1 MRWER
6 AATEKSDMA
15 STVDLNTGILF
26 SKSSSLR
33 LALTVFVAVFVYLM
47 LRVPS
52 GGFFLESDD
61 QGYQMAL
68 GIAVATGRYPGFDF
82 VSQYGPFVAFSS
94 WLAYAI
100 SGNLIGE
107 IVLCAGGYATT
118 IALIYRYLA
127 RHTNMIAGL
136 IGAIAVM
143 ILFSRFY
150 KWYYWLLPIATLV
163 LSDVFMTARASGTSP
178 WRTLA
183 GWGVLVGISG
193 LFRYD
198 LLIEGAVFGAVVIA
212 AVELTP
218 RTRLAGNIR
227 FAATEI
233 VAFCVACA
241 FPPGLYSLLILA
253 LRGWHQLALVL
264 YSVIDGAVDTVAYY
278 GVAPFQ
284 VVTTG
289 SLGVL
294 QIVIPLIYMAALLIA
309 VARLWNGK
317 TPSWQRDEAFPLFCT
332 ALMGLGLFPQ
342 ALHRADTQHLLQ
354 VLPPFIMTLVFL
366 VSVALNAKLSAGEKF
381 GAVIAL
387 ALVIVLLLSIAPRA
401 SGDLG
406 SPTRN
411 PLVLWPGLAGLPE
424 TAAADH
430 PIADMASAIK
440 RLTPPKATVF
450 MAMPQSRMPMLFF
463 AHRHQPGLFPTYEP
477 GMFSG
482 PLWLRENAAL
492 LEQSPPDYL
501 VLQRP
506 INGRPQGLSA
516 PYVPDLLEEWQRTYR
531 TVVYQNEW
539 FFLLARS

>member
-1 MRWER
+1 M
-6 AATEKSDMA
+6 TPTA
-15 STVDLNTGILF
+15 SLNTGILF

-33 LALTVFVAVFVYLM
+33 VTLGVFLVAFVYLL

-68 GIAVATGRYPGFDF
+68 GMAVATGRYPGFDF
-82 VSQYGPFVAFSS
+82 VSQYGPFVAFTS
-94 WLAYAI
+94 WFAYAV

-107 IVLCAGGYATT
+107 IILCAGGYAVT

-136 IGAIAVM
+136 IGAVAVLV
-143 ILFSRFY
+143 LFSRYY

-163 LSDVFMTARASGTSP
+163 LSDAFMAARSSGSSP

-183 GWGVLVGISG
+183 GWGALIGVSG

-198 LLIEGAVFGAVVIA
+198 LLIEGAVFGTIVIA
-212 AVELTP
+212 IVELTP
-218 RTRLAGNIR
+218 RARLNGNIR
-227 FAATEI
+227 LAVKKI
-233 VAFCVACA
+233 VAFGLACA
-241 FPPGLYSLLILA
+241 IPPLLYSLLILV

-264 YSVIDGAVDTVAYY
+264 YSVVDGAVDTVAYY
-278 GVAPFQ
+278 GIAPFQ

-294 QIVIPLIYMAALLIA
+294 QIVLPLIYVAALL
-309 VARLWNGK
+309 VAGTRLWNGK
-317 TPSWQRDEAFPLFCT
+317 TPTWQRDEAFPLFCT

-342 ALHRADTQHLLQ
+342 ALHRADIQHLLQ
-354 VLPPFIMTLVFL
+354 VLPPFIMTVVLL
-366 VSVALNAKLSAGEKF
+366 VSIALNAKLSAGEKF
-381 GAVIAL
+381 GAGIAF
-387 ALVIVLLLSIAPRA
+387 ALVAVMLLSIAPKA
-401 SGDLG
+401 SGDLR
-406 SPTRN
+406 SPIRN
-411 PLVLWPGLAGLPE
+411 PLILWPGLAGLPE

-440 RLTPPKATVF
+440 RLTPPEATVF

-463 AHRHQPGLFPTYEP
+463 AHRHQPGLFPTYES

-492 LEQSPPDYL
+492 LEQTPPDYL

-516 PYVPDLLEEWQRTYR
+516 PYVPDLLAEWQRTYR

-539 FFLLARS
+539 FFLLARSQ

>member
-1 MRWER
+1 M
-6 AATEKSDMA
+6 TT
-15 STVDLNTGILF
+15 TVDLNTGILL

-33 LALTVFVAVFVYLM
+33 VTLAVMLAAFVYLL

-52 GGFFLESDD
+52 GAFFIESDD

-68 GIAVATGRYPGFDF
+68 GMAVATGRYPGFDF
-82 VSQYGPFVAFSS
+82 VSQYGPFVAFTS
-94 WLAYAI
+94 WMAYAL

-107 IVLCAGGYATT
+107 IVLCAGGYAAA

-127 RHTNMIAGL
+127 RHTNMIAGF
-136 IGAIAVM
+136 IGAIAVL
-143 ILFSRFY
+143 ILFSRYY

-163 LSDVFMTARASGTSP
+163 LSDVFMRVRSSGASP

-183 GWGVLVGISG
+183 GWGALIGVSG

-198 LLIEGAVFGAVVIA
+198 LLIEGAVFGAIVIA

-218 RTRLAGNIR
+218 RARFAGNIR
-227 FAATEI
+227 LAVGEI
-233 VAFCVACA
+233 VGFGIACA
-241 FPPGLYSLLILA
+241 IPPLLYSVLILV

-278 GVAPFQ
+278 GLAPFQ

-294 QIVIPLIYMAALLIA
+294 QIVIPLIYAAALVVA
-309 VARLWNGK
+309 VARLWDGK
-317 TPSWQRDEAFPLFCT
+317 TPAWQRDEAFPLLCT

-342 ALHRADTQHLLQ
+342 ALHRADVQHLLQ
-354 VLPPFIMTLVFL
+354 VLPPFIMTLVLL
-366 VSVALNAKLSAGEKF
+366 VSAALNAKLGAGEKF
-381 GAVIAL
+381 GAVLAFALIAVML
-387 ALVIVLLLSIAPRA
+387 ISIAPRA

-411 PLVLWPGLAGLPE
+411 PLTLWSGLAGLPE

-430 PIADMASAIK
+430 PIADMAAAIK
-440 RLTPPKATVF
+440 RLTPPEATVF
-450 MAMPQSRMPMLFF
+450 IVMPQSRMPMLFF

-482 PLWLRENAAL
+482 PLWLRENAAQ
-492 LEQSPPDYL
+492 LEQTPPDYL

-516 PYVPDLLEEWQRTYR
+516 PYVPDLLAEWQRAYR

-539 FFLLARS
+539 FFLLARTE